1 MVRPISMHD
10 KPEDLVLQ
18 KTVSLPRSLWVILE
32 KLKKVFHEPNRS
44 AILRRIIV
52 EWLKDKGLM
61 NSLG

>member
-1 MVRPISMHD
+1 MPE
-10 KPEDLVLQ
+10 KFEDLVLQ
-18 KTVSLPRSLWVILE
+18 KTVSLPKSLWVILE
-32 KLKKVFHEPNRS
+32 NLQKVFHEPNRS